1 MAEVI
6 SLADVVKARRRA
18 HERQSTA
25 ACIDIITASLTV
37 TLQLFSAAP
46 ASERPVRARQ
56 ARQLADLLEYLVRS
70 A

>member
-6 SLADVVKARRRA
+6 SFAEVVKARRRA
-18 HERQSTA
+18 HERETTA
-25 ACIDIITASLTV
+25 ACIEIIAASLRM
-37 TLQLFSAAP
+37 TLQLFSSAP
-46 ASERPVRARQ
+46 PCERPVRARQ